1 MNGMK
6 KQWLICLILPLI
18 LLSGCGLT
26 LTSAANAVEEPTILQ
41 VQRVNTETENHYLPF
56 APRTITN
63 QQLVQHLYHAMQA
76 LPQFSTPDSPG
87 SLSCPREIGVQ
98 YQLVFL
104 HEHSVMQKA
113 IYDPSG
119 CSRIWIGQ
127 NDVRAADKP
136 FAQLFA
142 QTIGIPETDLVPV
155 PLFSCNFRS
164 PCPSP
169 TP

>member
-6 KQWLICLILPLI
+6 KQWLLCLILPLI
-18 LLSGCGLT
+18 LLSGCSLT
-26 LTSAANAVEEPTILQ
+26 LTSATNAVEVPTILQ

-63 QQLVQHLYHAMQA
+63 QQTVQHLYNAMEA
-76 LPQFSTPDSPG
+76 LPQFSSPDSPG
-87 SLSCPREIGVQ
+87 SLSCPRDTYVK

-104 HEHSVMQKA
+104 HDHSIIQKA
-113 IYDPSG
+113 LYDPSG
-119 CSRIWIGQ
+119 CPRIWIGQ
-127 NDVRAADKP
+127 NDVRATDKS
-136 FAQLFA
+136 FARLFA
-142 QTIGIPETDLVPV
+142 LTIGIPESDLAPQ
-155 PLFSCNFRS
+155 PLFYCNFRT